1 MVRRVKD
8 DRERLSKESETIVHE
23 TSRRGQYLIEQ
34 VIRNMY
40 FVWSSR
46 ARQSMM
52 KHKYC
57 TLDKVYMLV

>member
-1 MVRRVKD
+1 MTESDYLRRARQLFARPVEEDK
-8 DRERLSKESETIVHE
+8 
-23 TSRRGQYLIEQ
+23 YLIEQ

-40 FVWSSR
+40 FDWTSR

-52 KHKYC
+52 KHEYC